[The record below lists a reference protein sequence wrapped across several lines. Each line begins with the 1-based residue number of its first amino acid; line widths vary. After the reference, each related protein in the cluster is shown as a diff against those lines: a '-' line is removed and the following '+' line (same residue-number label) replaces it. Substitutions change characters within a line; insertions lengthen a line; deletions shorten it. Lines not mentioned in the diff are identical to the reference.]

1 MKKMSNNAIMEKIQY
16 ISKNTLGFVNEGKDS
31 IGQSEPESPICLA
44 LLCRLSNRIDA
55 VKFSKDNSKA
65 TTKLFWIKLP
75 NLFDGTPDPMKDFV
89 KFVEEHLYEFFKDKK
104 VIFHSCKMQC
114 NDNHFMCVVK
124 MEYTEY

>member
-1 MKKMSNNAIMEKIQY
+1 MSNETMIDKIKY
-16 ISKNTLGFVNEGKDS
+16 ISENTLGFAYEGGDNT
-31 IGQSEPESPICLA
+31 IGQPEPESPICLA
-44 LLCRLSNRIDA
+44 LLCRLSNRIDT

-75 NLFDGTPDPMKDFV
+75 NMFGTPDPMKDFV

-124 MEYTEY
+124 TEYTEY

>member
-1 MKKMSNNAIMEKIQY
+1 MSNDAIMNKIQY
-16 ISKNTLGFVNEGKDS
+16 ISKNTLGFVYEGKDA

-44 LLCRLSNRIDA
+44 LLCRLSNRIDTI
-55 VKFSKDNSKA
+55 KFSKDNSKA

-75 NLFDGTPDPMKDFV
+75 NMFGTPDPMKDFV
-89 KFVEEHLYEFFKDKK
+89 KFIEEHLYEFFKDKK

-114 NDNHFMCVVK
+114 NDNHFMCVIK

>member
-1 MKKMSNNAIMEKIQY
+1 MIDKIQY
-16 ISKNTLGFVNEGKDS
+16 IAKNTLGFSYDSDDIS
-31 IGQSEPESPICLA
+31 IGQPEPESPICLA
-44 LLCRLSNRIDA
+44 LLCRLSNRIDT

-75 NLFDGTPDPMKDFV
+75 NMFGTPDPMKDFV

-124 MEYTEY
+124 IEYTEY

>member
-1 MKKMSNNAIMEKIQY
+1 MSNETVIDKIKY
-16 ISKNTLGFVNEGKDS
+16 ISENTLGFSYDYTDAT
-31 IGQSEPESPICLA
+31 IGQPEPESPICLA
-44 LLCRLSNRIDA
+44 LLCRLSNRIDT

-75 NLFDGTPDPMKDFV
+75 NMFGTPDPMKDFV

-124 MEYTEY
+124 TEYTEY